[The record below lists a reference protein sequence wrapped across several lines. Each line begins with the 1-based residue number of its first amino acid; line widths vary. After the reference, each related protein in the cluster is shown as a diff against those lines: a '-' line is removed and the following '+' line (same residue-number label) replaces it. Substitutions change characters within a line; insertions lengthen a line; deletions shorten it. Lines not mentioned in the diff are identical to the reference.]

1 MTIEELKARLAE
13 LQERATAL
21 QALADTEKRDLT
33 EEEEQQLQTIFA
45 DFEKTEKDI
54 LNREK
59 LAAQNKRL
67 TASSRRTVPEPVN
80 PSDDLD
86 DGGNPPARAPARP
99 ANAAPRVFVPPSNEH
114 MRNRW
119 GWQSLGDFC
128 MAVKNASRPGS
139 QVVDPRLA
147 NASTTYGSEATGP
160 DGSFAIPPDFRATIL
175 QKVTGPDS
183 LLSRTDQ
190 NPTTSNGITFPKDE
204 TAPWGTTGIQAYW
217 TGEAAQMTQSK
228 PVLEKSTISVEK
240 LTCLVP
246 VTDELLE
253 DAPALGSFVQRK
265 AGDVMDFKVSDAII
279 TGNGA
284 GAPLGILNSAS
295 TVSQAAES
303 SQVADT
309 IHGLNLVKMW
319 ARMPP
324 NWRSTAVWLT
334 HPDAEPQLM
343 QAGLQIGPAAAGTAT
358 GGQLVW
364 MPPGGISG
372 SPYASLF
379 GRPIIPSQSCSA
391 LGDVGDI
398 IFAALPQ
405 YATVL
410 KSGGI
415 KSDSSIHLFFDYNI
429 TAFRFTFRMGGQPW
443 WSAPITAKNGSTTYG
458 PFVTLA
464 AR

>member
-21 QALADTEKRDLT
+21 QAKADVEKRDLS
-33 EEEEQQLQTIFA
+33 EEEEQQLETIFA

-54 LNREK
+54 KNRER
-59 LAAQNKRL
+59 LAAQNTRL
-67 TASSRRTVPEPVN
+67 SASARVTAPEQV
-80 PSDDLD
+80 
-86 DGGNPPARAPARP
+86 R
-99 ANAAPRVFVPPSNEH
+99 NAAPEEHEERQPVRGRQSSVFVPPSNTHE
-114 MRNRW
+114 RNRW

-147 NASTTYGSEATGP
+147 NAPTTYGSEATGP
-160 DGSFAIPPDFRATIL
+160 DGSFAVPPDFRSTIL

-183 LLSRTDQ
+183 LLSRCDQ
-190 NPTTSNGITFPKDE
+190 NPTASNGITFPKDE
-204 TAPWGTTGIQAYW
+204 TAPWGTTGVQAYW

-279 TGNGA
+279 NGNGA
-284 GAPLGILNSAS
+284 GAPLGILASGS
-295 TVSQAAES
+295 TVSQAAEG

-309 IHGLNLVKMW
+309 IHGLNLIKMW
-319 ARMPP
+319 ARMPAA
-324 NWRSTAVWLT
+324 WRSTAVWLT

-343 QAGLQIGPAAAGTAT
+343 QAGLQIGPAASGTAT

-364 MPPGGISG
+364 MPPGGISQ
-372 SPYASLF
+372 SPYATLF
-379 GRPIIPSQSCSA
+379 GRPIIPTQSCQA

-405 YATVL
+405 YAAVL
-410 KSGGI
+410 KTGGI

>member
-21 QALADTEKRDLT
+21 QAKADTEKRSLS
-33 EEEEQQLQTIFA
+33 EEEESELQTIFA
-45 DFEKTEKDI
+45 DFENTEKDI
-54 LNREK
+54 KNRER
-59 LAAQNKRL
+59 LAAQTSRL
-67 TASSRRTVPEPVN
+67 TVTNRRSAPEQVSNQGREPLQN
-80 PSDDLD
+80 
-86 DGGNPPARAPARP
+86 ARDPH
-99 ANAAPRVFVPPSNEH
+99 VFVPPSNQHE
-114 MRNRW
+114 RNRW
-119 GWQSLGDFC
+119 GWNNLGDFC
-128 MAVKNASRPGS
+128 VAVKNASRGNG
-139 QVVDPRLA
+139 QLDARLQ
-147 NASTTYGSEATGP
+147 NAATTYGSEATGP

-175 QKVTGPDS
+175 QKISGPDS
-183 LLSRTDQ
+183 LLSRCDQ
-190 NPTTSNGITFPKDE
+190 NPTNSNGITFPKDE
-204 TAPWGTTGIQAYW
+204 TAPWGTTGVQAYW
-217 TGEAAQMTQSK
+217 TGEAGQMTQSK

-279 TGNGA
+279 NGNGA
-284 GAPLGILNSAS
+284 GAPLGILAAGC
-295 TVSQAAES
+295 TVSQAAEG

-319 ARMPP
+319 ARMPAA
-324 NWRSTAVWLT
+324 WRSTAVWLT
-334 HPDAEPQLM
+334 HPDAEAQLM
-343 QAGLQIGPAAAGTAT
+343 TAGLQIGPAAAGSAT

-364 MPPGGISG
+364 MPPGGVSG
-372 SPYASLF
+372 SPFASLF
-379 GRPIIPSQSCSA
+379 GRPIIPTQSCQA

-405 YATVL
+405 YAAVL

-443 WSAPITAKNGSTTYG
+443 WSAAISAKNGSTTYG

>member
-21 QALADTEKRDLT
+21 QALADTEKRDLS
-33 EEEEQQLQTIFA
+33 EEEETQLEAIFA

-54 LNREK
+54 KNRSR
-59 LAAQNKRL
+59 LAAQNTRL
-67 TASSRRTVPEPVN
+67 STSTRVTAPEQVRNAPADETPEPT
-80 PSDDLD
+80 
-86 DGGNPPARAPARP
+86 PPLRAQSRG
-99 ANAAPRVFVPPSNEH
+99 VFVPPSNAHE
-114 MRNRW
+114 RNRW
-119 GWQSLGDFC
+119 GWQSIGDFAI
-128 MAVKNASRPGS
+128 AVKNASRPGS

-147 NASTTYGSEATGP
+147 NAPTTYGSEATGP

-295 TVSQAAES
+295 TVSQAAEA

-343 QAGLQIGPAAAGTAT
+343 TAGLQIGPAAAGSAT

>member
-1 MTIEELKARLAE
+1 MTIEELKQRLAE
-13 LQERATAL
+13 LQESATAL
-21 QALADTEKRDLT
+21 QAKADTEKRDLT
-33 EEEEQQLQTIFA
+33 EEEEQQLETIFA
-45 DFEKTEKDI
+45 DFDKTEKDI
-54 LNREK
+54 KNRER
-59 LAAQNKRL
+59 LAAQNTRL
-67 TASSRRTVPEPVN
+67 TASSRRTAPEQIRNSGEEP
-80 PSDDLD
+80 PEET
-86 DGGNPPARAPARP
+86 PARRKTGTG
-99 ANAAPRVFVPPSNEH
+99 VFVPPSNQHE
-114 MRNRW
+114 RNRW
-119 GWQSLGDFC
+119 GWNNFGDFC
-128 MAVKNASRPGS
+128 AAVKNASRGNG
-139 QVVDPRLA
+139 QIDNRLQ
-147 NASTTYGSEATGP
+147 NAATTYGSEATGP
-160 DGSFAIPPDFRATIL
+160 DGSFAVPPDFRATIL

-183 LLSRTDQ
+183 LLSRCDQ
-190 NPTTSNGITFPKDE
+190 NPTNSNGITFPKDE
-204 TAPWGTTGIQAYW
+204 TAPWGTTGVQAYW

-265 AGDVMDFKVSDAII
+265 AGDVMDFKISDAII
-279 TGNGA
+279 NGNGA
-284 GAPLGILNSAS
+284 GAPLGILAS
-295 TVSQAAES
+295 PCTVSQAAES

-309 IHGLNLVKMW
+309 IHGLNLIKMW
-319 ARMPP
+319 ARMPAA
-324 NWRSTAVWLT
+324 WRSTAVWLT

-343 QAGLQIGPAAAGTAT
+343 TAGLQIGPAAAGTAT

-364 MPPGGISG
+364 MPPGGVSG
-372 SPYASLF
+372 SPFATLF
-379 GRPIIPSQSCSA
+379 GRPIVPTQSCQA

-405 YATVL
+405 YAAVL

-443 WSAPITAKNGSTTYG
+443 WSAPISAKNGSTTYG

>member
-21 QALADTEKRDLT
+21 QALADGEKRDLT
-33 EEEEQQLQTIFA
+33 EEEENQLQTIFA
-45 DFEKTEKDI
+45 DFEKTEKAI
-54 LNREK
+54 KNRET
-59 LAAQNKRL
+59 LAAQSARMSV
-67 TASSRRTVPEPVN
+67 SSRRTAPEQVQNAGQQPDEPV
-80 PSDDLD
+80 
-86 DGGNPPARAPARP
+86 ARRS
-99 ANAAPRVFVPPSNEH
+99 NVFVPPTNQHE
-114 MRNRW
+114 RNRW
-119 GWQSLGDFC
+119 GWNNFGDFC
-128 MAVKNASRPGS
+128 AAVKNASRGNG
-139 QVVDPRLA
+139 QIDNRLQ
-147 NASTTYGSEATGP
+147 NAATTYGSEATGP
-160 DGSFAIPPDFRATIL
+160 DGSFAIPPDFRSTIL

-183 LLSRTDQ
+183 LLSRCDQ
-190 NPTTSNGITFPKDE
+190 NPTNSNGITFPKDE
-204 TAPWGTTGIQAYW
+204 TAPWGTTGVQAYW

-279 TGNGA
+279 NGNGA
-284 GAPLGILNSAS
+284 GAPLGILAAGC

-309 IHGLNLVKMW
+309 IHGLNLIKMW
-319 ARMPP
+319 ARMPAA
-324 NWRSTAVWLT
+324 WRSTAVWLT

-343 QAGLQIGPAAAGTAT
+343 TAGLQIGPAAAGSAT

-379 GRPIIPSQSCSA
+379 GRPIIPSQSCQA

-405 YATVL
+405 YAAVL

-443 WSAPITAKNGSTTYG
+443 WSAAISAKNGSTTYG

>member
-33 EEEEQQLQTIFA
+33 EEEEAQLETIFA
-45 DFEKTEKDI
+45 DFDKTEKDI
-54 LNREK
+54 KNRER
-59 LAAQNKRL
+59 LAAQKTRL
-67 TASSRRTVPEPVN
+67 SASSRRTAPEEVRN
-80 PSDDLD
+80 A
-86 DGGNPPARAPARP
+86 GEEEEETPPARRQARSG
-99 ANAAPRVFVPPSNEH
+99 VFVPPSNEH
-114 MRNRW
+114 QRNRW
-119 GWQSLGDFC
+119 GWNNLGDFC
-128 MAVKNASRPGS
+128 MAVKNASRGNG
-139 QVVDPRLA
+139 QMDPRLQ
-147 NASTTYGSEATGP
+147 NAPTTYGSEATGP
-160 DGSFAIPPDFRATIL
+160 DGSFAIPPDFRSTIL

-183 LLSRTDQ
+183 LLSRCDQ
-190 NPTTSNGITFPKDE
+190 NPTNSNGITFPKDE
-204 TAPWGTTGIQAYW
+204 TAPWGTTGVQAYW

-265 AGDVMDFKVSDAII
+265 AGDVMDFKVSDAIVN
-279 TGNGA
+279 GNGA
-284 GAPLGILNSAS
+284 GAPLGILAS
-295 TVSQAAES
+295 PATVSQAAES

-309 IHGLNLVKMW
+309 IHGLNLIKMW
-319 ARMPP
+319 ARMPAA
-324 NWRSTAVWLT
+324 WRSTAVWLT

-379 GRPIIPSQSCSA
+379 GRPIIPTQSCQA

-405 YATVL
+405 YAAVL